1 MDTSIVNE
9 ERGAMKV
16 VTVWEGNHLRKEA
29 ASWCGGRHASSSP
42 SPFTHD
48 LCPSPHKQG
57 FPEKSLLQLASP
69 ETLSHL
75 EGAGLAIWNSP
86 QALGQLV
93 SLADCTVS
101 AHTSAFTC
109 TPGWMEKKGL
119 TPASASPLYRAAS
132 RSFLQHKRNEIPLA
146 RLPLAA

>member
-16 VTVWEGNHLRKEA
+16 VTVWEGNHLRKEV
-29 ASWCGGRHASSSP
+29 ASWGGGWHASSSP

-75 EGAGLAIWNSP
+75 EGTGLAVWNSP

-93 SLADCTVS
+93 SLADCTVCPHLCFYL
-101 AHTSAFTC
+101 HT
-109 TPGWMEKKGL
+109 GL
-119 TPASASPLYRAAS
+119 DGKEGVNACKCESVVQSS
-132 RSFLQHKRNEIPLA
+132 I
-146 RLPLAA
+146 